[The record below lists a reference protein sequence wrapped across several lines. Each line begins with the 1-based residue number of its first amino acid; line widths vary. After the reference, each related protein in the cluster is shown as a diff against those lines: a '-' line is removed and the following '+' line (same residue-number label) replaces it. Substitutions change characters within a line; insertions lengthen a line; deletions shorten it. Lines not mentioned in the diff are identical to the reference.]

1 MSIRCVWCLS
11 GMQRRRD
18 CVARYLGGRY
28 VDRSIRIT
36 MLENLKF
43 GVYALY
49 AVLMCGILILAFWMK
64 RTRDHR
70 ITELQVDL
78 KSKVEAG
85 FELSSKDIVVIG
97 RAYDLS
103 AQNSRAALYRVYKDI
118 KTPEEFEKLKVL
130 VSEIEKEEPFDTMP
144 DEVKPSL
151 LRVAELTYKSGEES
165 DKHILTP
172 ITNILTKYQE
182 LQEEQKKTHKQTN
195 TAYLLT
201 IVSFIVGAVSLY
213 FAVTA
218 PTASEIA
225 TQLGA
230 IKS

>member
-1 MSIRCVWCLS
+1 MSDS
-11 GMQRRRD
+11 
-18 CVARYLGGRY
+18 
-28 VDRSIRIT
+28 
-36 MLENLKF
+36 LKF

-49 AVLMCGILILAFWMK
+49 AVLIGGMLIFALWMK

-70 ITELQVDL
+70 ITELQADL

-97 RAYDLS
+97 RAHNLS

-118 KTPEEFEKLKVL
+118 KTPEEFEKLKGL

-151 LRVAELTYKSGEES
+151 LRVTELAFKSGEES

-182 LQEEQKKTHKQTN
+182 LQEEQKKTRKQTN

-225 TQLGA
+225 SQLGA
-230 IKS
+230 IK

>member
-1 MSIRCVWCLS
+1 MSDS
-11 GMQRRRD
+11 FK
-18 CVARYLGGRY
+18 Y
-28 VDRSIRIT
+28 
-36 MLENLKF
+36 
-43 GVYALY
+43 GVFALY
-49 AVLMCGILILAFWMK
+49 AVLVIGMFVFALWIK
-64 RTRDHR
+64 RTRDRH
-70 ITELQVDL
+70 IIQLQEDL
-78 KSKVEAG
+78 KSKIEAG
-85 FELSSKDIVVIG
+85 FKLTSKDIVIIG

-103 AQNSRAALYRVYKDI
+103 AKNSREALYRVYKGLKKPD
-118 KTPEEFEKLKVL
+118 EFEKLKAL

-151 LRVAELTYKSGEES
+151 LRLSELSYKSGEES

-182 LQEEQKKTHKQTN
+182 LLEEQKKTRKQTN
-195 TAYLLT
+195 IAYMLT

-230 IKS
+230 MKQ

>member
-1 MSIRCVWCLS
+1 MSDSL
-11 GMQRRRD
+11 
-18 CVARYLGGRY
+18 RY
-28 VDRSIRIT
+28 
-36 MLENLKF
+36 
-43 GVYALY
+43 GVFALY
-49 AVLMCGILILAFWMK
+49 AVLLIGMFVFALWIK
-64 RTRDHR
+64 RTRDRR
-70 ITELQVDL
+70 ISQLQEDL
-78 KSKVEAG
+78 KSKIEAG
-85 FELSSKDIVVIG
+85 FKLTSKDIVIIG

-103 AQNSRAALYRVYKDI
+103 AKNSREALYRVYKGI
-118 KTPEEFEKLKVL
+118 KNPDEFEKLKDL
-130 VSEIEKEEPFDTMP
+130 VAEIEKEEPFDTMP

-151 LRVAELTYKSGEES
+151 LRVSELSYKSGEES

-182 LQEEQKKTHKQTN
+182 LLEEQKKTRKQTN
-195 TAYLLT
+195 IAYMLT

-230 IKS
+230 MKQ